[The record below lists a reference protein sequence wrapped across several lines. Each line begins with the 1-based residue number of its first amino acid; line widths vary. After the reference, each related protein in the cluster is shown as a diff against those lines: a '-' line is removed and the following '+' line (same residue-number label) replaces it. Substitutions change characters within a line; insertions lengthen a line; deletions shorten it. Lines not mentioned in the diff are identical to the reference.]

1 MIDHPK
7 RTDNKVWV
15 FGPYVHDEG
24 MDAVSYSMFGA
35 DFYGFDEDLY
45 GDQIEY
51 TLFEM
56 IDSGTIPVFDLH
68 CAEHC
73 HVYEN
78 AESTGKTIKEMDLG
92 IFVDRECSNMKDV
105 ISKLDKLSSSEKEYE
120 AERNKVYEA
129 IKKHTDPKAVCKN
142 LIENLKKIN

>member
-1 MIDHPK
+1 
-7 RTDNKVWV
+7 
-15 FGPYVHDEG
+15 
-24 MDAVSYSMFGA
+24 
-35 DFYGFDEDLY
+35 
-45 GDQIEY
+45 
-51 TLFEM
+51 M

-92 IFVDRECSNMKDV
+92 IFVNRDCSNMKDV

-142 LIENLKKIN
+142 LIENLKK